1 MLLHKLLRL
10 RYKLGRLNHV
20 HPAAFELIDEL
31 MELLL
36 EVDHQ
41 FGKIPEDDPKQLY
54 RFMFYVKGS
63 PITEAERN
71 LIEGLL
77 SEPDTECRKETKKP
91 GVHL

>member
-54 RFMFYVKGS
+54 RFMQRCM
-63 PITEAERN
+63 AEIIFS
-71 LIEGLL
+71 LQVLL
-77 SEPDTECRKETKKP
+77 QRQDVLKHDFR
-91 GVHL
+91 